1 MASGLGVQCPAVRRC
16 LPPLK
21 APVSPPSPPHP
32 CRGHLH
38 PATPAPGAPHPGS
51 GGGSH
56 HHRLPAPG
64 LRLPCAASHGACPTL
79 SPAGPL
85 LPEGCEGLDSGC
97 SEPRGRHPR
106 GCLGE
111 ARPHLSWPVVGTTG
125 PFCQSVSVIQLP
137 SVYPMGT
144 QKLLRSC
151 STETRLDAAWP
162 PAAGPAPPVPTRA
175 PRGRAEGRVSA
186 WRWR

>member
-1 MASGLGVQCPAVRRC
+1 MASGLGVQCPAVRHC

-21 APVSPPSPPHP
+21 APVPLPSPPHP

-38 PATPAPGAPHPGS
+38 PATLAPGAPHPGS

-137 SVYPMGT
+137 HGNSETAQVMFHRDQAG
-144 QKLLRSC
+144 RSLAPC
-151 STETRLDAAWP
+151 CWP
-162 PAAGPAPPVPTRA
+162 GSPGAHEGA
-175 PRGRAEGRVSA
+175 PRESGGVCICLEAAMS
-186 WRWR
+186 